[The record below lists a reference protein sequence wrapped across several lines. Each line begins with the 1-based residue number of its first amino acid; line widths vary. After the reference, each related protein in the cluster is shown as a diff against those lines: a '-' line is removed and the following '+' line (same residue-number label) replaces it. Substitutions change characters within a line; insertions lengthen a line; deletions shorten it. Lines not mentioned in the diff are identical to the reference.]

1 MSGGLKADTEV
12 NTVLGT
18 VSKPREI
25 PDDSPAEHCLSG
37 DSDGFFGFSCIS
49 ITEKTEPL
57 LGKSSNLPRER
68 TMFREGMDESSGDPF
83 LVGTVHFS
91 RKGSPKAFTVLSKRT
106 LGSEIPKSLRFLPDH
121 EGNKGGPSLVD
132 ESVQDQQ
139 RSIPSRS
146 EKPSD
151 SVVFPTPQKKAG
163 EFSAVFNFAHR
174 TQVNSIAG
182 KAVQDTTDL
191 LRELQPLAR
200 GNKERRVRADRLKTE
215 FEATATRFSE
225 VQKKMMVTM
234 RTARLP
240 ADMVAVE
247 QDASA
252 SSEELIR
259 REQMLQSK
267 KKEIQDLEFETA
279 MQLEREQR
287 VHQLE
292 SDIIDINEI
301 MRDLSAMVHT
311 QGEMVDSIE
320 QNVENCTWSSVEEG
334 VKNL

>member
-1 MSGGLKADTEV
+1 MASSEYTRLRSDDNQRPHSYGTSDPEVGFVPRNSVTEFFQRCEKITTCLFTVNNSTTSLDRMLKQ
-12 NTVLGT
+12 
-18 VSKPREI
+18 
-25 PDDSPAEHCLSG
+25 
-37 DSDGFFGFSCIS
+37 
-49 ITEKTEPL
+49 
-57 LGKSSNLPRER
+57 
-68 TMFREGMDESSGDPF
+68 
-83 LVGTVHFS
+83 VGT
-91 RKGSPKAFTVLSKRT
+91 GSDNQQ
-106 LGSEIPKSLRFLPDH
+106 LRD
-121 EGNKGGPSLVD
+121 
-132 ESVQDQQ
+132 
-139 RSIPSRS
+139 RI
-146 EKPSD
+146 
-151 SVVFPTPQKKAG
+151 
-163 EFSAVFNFAHR
+163 

-200 GNKERRVRADRLKTE
+200 GDKERRVRADRLKTE

-259 REQMLQSK
+259 REQMLQAK

-311 QGEMVDSIE
+311 QGEMVALYRFYRAKCG
-320 QNVENCTWSSVEEG
+320 NCTWSCRRRTSRTCKSSSISEQESSEIMLLHFTSG
-334 VKNL
+334 SRLDNNRYNSCCQICFKMN